1 MRKSQVNWPQEQMQ
15 ADIANSGAPD
25 AAESIIT
32 PGSSLYPPKNPGAAT
47 LDLVTRA
54 AEVIGNIDNYA
65 AQKQARAEA
74 LVVQA
79 IGKIKIAEDRVRS
92 AELVRRAA
100 QADIQEFKETTEK
113 AFSDRIEEL
122 KHATELAASRMS
134 NAEAKLS
141 AAEQRTKKAEMRA
154 IEAEKAL
161 KRIEEMV
168 RTRILP
174 RLPSDFGGKAPRAA

>member
-1 MRKSQVNWPQEQMQ
+1 MRKSQVNSFQEQMK
-15 ADIANSGAPD
+15 ADIANSGTPD

-32 PGSSLYPPKNPGAAT
+32 LGSSLYPPKNPGAAT

-54 AEVIGNIDNYA
+54 TEVIRNIDDYA
-65 AQKQARAEA
+65 AEKQARAEA
-74 LVVQA
+74 LVLQA
-79 IGKIKIAEDRVRS
+79 IGKIKIADDCVRS
-92 AELVRRAA
+92 AESVRRVA

-113 AFSDRIEEL
+113 AFSDKIQEL
-122 KHATELAASRMS
+122 KHATELATSRMS

-141 AAEQRTKKAEMRA
+141 VAEQRTKNAEMRA
-154 IEAEKAL
+154 NEAEKAL

-174 RLPSDFGGKAPRAA
+174 RLPSDFGGEAPRAA